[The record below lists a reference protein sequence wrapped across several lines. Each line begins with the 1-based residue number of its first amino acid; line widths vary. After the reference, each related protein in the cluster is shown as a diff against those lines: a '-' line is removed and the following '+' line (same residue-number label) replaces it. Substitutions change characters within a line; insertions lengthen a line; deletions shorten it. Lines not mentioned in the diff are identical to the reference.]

1 MARRPVGLLPLAP
14 KKVSDS
20 FLSASLLLLLLF
32 DPFGNAPVMT
42 VLLKDVPGERRPR
55 VIARECLVA
64 WLALLS
70 FMWVGDEVMRV
81 LQLSQTSL
89 GIAGGVLLFLISL
102 RMIFPQPAG
111 VFGEW
116 SGGEPFIVPLA
127 IPLIAGPSAVA
138 MVMLLVSRE
147 PERFWTWAGAMSA
160 AMLVTTAVLMAAGP
174 LLRRL
179 GERGTAAVERL
190 TGLLLCAVAI
200 QMLLDG
206 IRSFAASL

>member
-1 MARRPVGLLPLAP
+1 M
-14 KKVSDS
+14 SDS

-42 VLLKDVPGERRPR
+42 VLLKDVPAERRLR
-55 VIARECLVA
+55 VIARECMVA

-116 SGGEPFIVPLA
+116 AGGEPFIVPLA
-127 IPLIAGPSAVA
+127 IPLIAGPSAMA

-160 AMLVTTAVLMAAGP
+160 AMLVTTTVLMAAGP

-179 GERGTAAVERL
+179 GERGTAALERL

-206 IRSFAASL
+206 IRSFAVSL